1 MVGVEQ
7 EDRPAS
13 EELARLRAAAAAV
26 ADLDGAPADAG
37 PDGEAHGDG
46 TLGDGSLGDGT
57 LGDGT
62 LGDHAGFDA
71 AVHAD
76 RFAELHDALVTVLA
90 DVDRG

>member
-13 EELARLRAAAAAV
+13 EELARLRAAAAAI

-37 PDGEAHGDG
+37 PDGEAPGAEPHGAD
-46 TLGDGSLGDGT
+46 
-57 LGDGT
+57 
-62 LGDHAGFDA
+62 AGFDA